1 MSRKTEW
8 IEIAEGQYRGLGQ
21 RLLSTSANEAGLLEC
36 ASSILI
42 RRSRSTPILNLKPRR
57 ADRHGRCRTP

>member
-21 RLLSTSANEAGLLEC
+21 RLFSTSANEAGLLETRE
-36 ASSILI
+36 LHLD
-42 RRSRSTPILNLKPRR
+42 STLEVDPDPEPQ
-57 ADRHGRCRTP
+57 AAAG